1 MYYRY
6 ILKSNKDDSLY
17 IGYTNDLRRRLKEHN
32 TSFSKATKSRLP
44 LKLVYYEA
52 YLSEKDAKE
61 REFKLKRFSSSYI
74 HLKNRIKNSLVF
86 SKRGV

>member
-1 MYYRY
+1 MYYVY
-6 ILKSNKDDSLY
+6 ILKSNKDDNLY
-17 IGYTNDLRRRLKEHN
+17 IGYTNDLRMRLKEHN

-61 REFKLKRFSSSYI
+61 RESKLKRFSGSYI
-74 HLKNRIKNSLVF
+74 HLKNRIKNSLIL
-86 SKRGV
+86 SK

>member
-1 MYYRY
+1 MYYVYNVY
-6 ILKSNKDDSLY
+6 ILKSNKDDNLY

-61 REFKLKRFSSSYI
+61 RELKLKRFSGSYI
-74 HLKNRIKNSLVF
+74 HLKNRIKNSLIL
-86 SKRGV
+86 SK